1 MNEAGTNDVV
11 KNFVYPAADSHD
23 DNDPAS
29 VMSAE
34 DAHSYSSTGQR
45 NILFSFGYIFYLT
58 NPALMIF
65 LGFDMN

>member
-34 DAHSYSSTGQR
+34 DAQSYSSTGQR
-45 NILFSFGYIFYLT
+45 NKCFIFNFVIINRCRRPRILLL
-58 NPALMIF
+58 A
-65 LGFDMN
+65 